1 MKTKLTITVD
11 EDLVPK
17 AKTVARRRGV
27 SLSSV
32 VEESLRRLA
41 SEQPDF
47 VARWRG
53 KFQKSETNDPR
64 MDYLSEKYLADID

>member
-11 EDLVPK
+11 EALLPR
-17 AKTVARRRGV
+17 AKKMARRRGV

-41 SEQPDF
+41 SEETDF
-47 VARWRG
+47 VSRWRG
-53 KFQKSETNDPR
+53 KFEGVGTDDPR
-64 MDYLSEKYLADID
+64 MAYLRKKYLADPD